1 LIAGDSKTNIQAIKD
16 SLSQRFH
23 MTNLGAWHFY
33 LGMEVIRDRPRRTL
47 RLSQEAYL
55 RRVLE
60 DFGMLQANPVA
71 TPMETSVH
79 LVPAEDGYQAE
90 SSLVKTYQSAVGS
103 LMYAMLG
110 TRPDLAFAVSVVSR
124 FASNPTDRHW
134 TAVKRILKY
143 LAGTIS
149 IGLVFRGSLTSLNG
163 YTDSDWAGDHDTR
176 RSTSGYVFNVGS
188 AAISW
193 SAKRQPT
200 VSLSSCEAEYIGQT
214 QATKEAIWLQGF
226 LKQIHPDLDGG
237 ATIIYGDNQGAIA
250 LAKNPQFHARTKHID
265 IQHHFVREKVA
276 EGRIQLKYVP
286 TTQQVADGLTKP
298 LCRDK
303 FQVFRTAVG
312 VA

>member
-1 LIAGDSKTNIQAIKD
+1 
-16 SLSQRFH
+16 

>member
-1 LIAGDSKTNIQAIKD
+1 
-16 SLSQRFH
+16 
-23 MTNLGAWHFY
+23 
-33 LGMEVIRDRPRRTL
+33 
-47 RLSQEAYL
+47 
-55 RRVLE
+55 
-60 DFGMLQANPVA
+60 
-71 TPMETSVH
+71 
-79 LVPAEDGYQAE
+79 
-90 SSLVKTYQSAVGS
+90 
-103 LMYAMLG
+103 MYAMLG

-149 IGLVFRGSLTSLNG
+149 MGLVFRGSLTSLNG

-312 VA
+312 VE